1 MKKILSLFLALVI
14 LLSSVTVSLMFITSA
29 DASGNAIVNGGFENG
44 LDDWTAYKAY
54 DYYEMPAEVVTTEH
68 NSGEKSLNYHNRTSA
83 SQGSRCLGQV
93 VTLEPNSKYKL
104 TFYLK
109 GKPGWGSVALLDD
122 LESNPWEFPGK
133 VFRQQWSGDNFTTW
147 TKHSYSF
154 YTTEKTEYKFII
166 ALTGTGTEAFLDD
179 FVLELADPKPK
190 DIIANGGFENGLDDW
205 TAYKEYGYYEMPVE
219 VVTTEKNSGEKSLN
233 YHNMTSSS
241 MGSRCLGQEI
251 QLEPNTKYT
260 LSFYMK
266 GKPGWGSIAVI
277 DDVQNPYPWQF
288 PGEVFK
294 QLLSGCEFTTWTKHT
309 YTFFSTDKTDY
320 KFIIAL
326 TGTETEA
333 FLDDIKIER
342 AEPKTNEIISN
353 GSFENDLEDWTAYKL
368 YPYYEMP
375 AEIVTT
381 EKNTGEKSL
390 NYYNRTSAS
399 IYNRA
404 LGQQIKLEANTK
416 YTLSFYLKGK
426 PQWGKIVI
434 SGDLTGKIWEANDEF
449 FKHQWQGDEYNTWT
463 KHTFTFF
470 TDDRTDFIFAIALTG
485 ANTEAYFDDIK
496 IEKARGVDE
505 LVVNGGFEQDLE
517 GWTSYKLYPY
527 YEMPSEVVT
536 TEKKNG
542 EKSLNYYNR
551 TSASI
556 YNRALGQQIELEAN
570 TKYRLTFYIKGKPQ
584 WGSIVVSDI
593 LEKPWEMNGIVLRQQ
608 WQGDEYEDWTKQS
621 FTFTTNDKTDYLLA
635 IVLTGAN
642 TEAFLDDFSITKHVQ
657 SGMVI
662 NGDFSDGDTGWDMKD
677 AFKINDDKEVEVSK
691 GYHKTLSQQIAFS
704 GGNLFANFDGWLNQ
718 KITVEKGRIYE
729 VSVDAFLPEDATDGC
744 DLEFVV
750 ANSVDDIIAGKGTVI
765 TLSEYKYG
773 VNAWQSLIGEY
784 SADNSIFKE
793 NETTASVYIGL
804 RSKSKNGKLR
814 IDNVKVGSLVSN
826 SDFEAT
832 VQKSVVWSL
841 NKDALSV
848 DKVTRGQNYELSFRY
863 KGKNFETNNAM
874 FTLSD
879 KNNFDPLN
887 TYIRGYVTKD
897 AADWTDYSVVFNS
910 GSKQKLELV
919 FQTLSN
925 EYCLDNVDIIP
936 TESAVTIEP
945 FKRAYF
951 VEEMSGSYYAKY
963 KQPASGKNLIANEDF
978 VGTSSGNYN
987 DALNFVA
994 TANGGTAAG
1003 KIVSNG
1009 SETGASYLGNS
1020 SLKFE
1025 AGIEDETVSIPLSL
1039 KKNTKYMVGIYLK
1052 TGQYVADN
1060 TSWSRF
1066 SYGIGDTSSG
1076 NFIRV
1081 ENLNDSRQPN
1091 LKFTDVIQCTP
1102 RFDQE
1107 WHYLG
1112 FTFTTNDQDDLSFM
1126 LRGRRMTAYIDKL
1139 YVWEATSENTA
1150 DFLTTLDKVGPVK
1163 NIKAEKELL
1172 DVSAEGTN
1180 LIENSD
1186 FESGTKFWEQE
1197 YRRVGVY
1204 GNNLSIIDSGD
1215 YVQQNSFLYENQLIY
1230 PWNCYYIKWVDVKP
1244 NTDYTFSAKYVIT
1257 DVGDGFFGI
1266 APGYKNDASVNEST
1280 ENMLFP
1286 SNGKS
1291 ARPAESRDD
1300 MFIGYWDFTEE
1311 NYNENQEWKSVGVTF
1326 NSGDRNRVG
1335 FFVQDGGG
1343 TAYIDD
1349 VRLFET
1355 KYAVKETVKE
1365 VEFPSN
1371 LEAKNDDISVENG
1384 FVKGVEADKTL
1395 SALAKSFKNSKYVR
1409 FFDLNGEEITDLS
1422 TKASTG
1428 IEARLMNGPV
1438 IKDRANI
1445 VVNGDVNGDGVLDST
1460 DADAIVKHITLDESL
1475 EWAYLEAADFDGD
1488 GEITVNDALFNKE
1501 ASKSGS
1507 AKFVLTGPERIGV
1520 GKDIEVS
1527 LVADTNNAFAVSGK
1541 ILFNNKMLTLKSV
1554 KTDLGK
1560 AWNISSVQLGGE
1572 VDFAA
1577 VNSAKGSG
1585 TVKDK
1590 AVITFTFTVGNV
1602 KTLEDVKVS
1611 LENGLAAT
1619 SDKLL
1624 KLDNCSWPIIETEKD
1639 NTSNDNSSTD
1649 NDSNDVIIDNNN
1661 SSDDKSEETTEI
1673 TTIVK
1678 AANRLS
1684 VLKLDEAEISP
1695 EFDPEVREYTATV
1708 PYEVEKVTV
1717 TAIAENEDATVTIGD
1732 TNLEYIGKNAVTI
1745 TVVSADGLKRAY
1757 RIIVTREA
1765 PTASGKTDKDAG
1777 FPLWAIILIIV
1788 GAALLVAAVV
1798 FLLIIMKRRKKTA

>member
-29 DASGNAIVNGGFENG
+29 NASGNAIVNGGFENG

-54 DYYEMPAEVVTTEH
+54 DYYEMPAEIVTTEH

-133 VFRQQWSGDNFTTW
+133 VFRQQWSGDEFTTW

-205 TAYKEYGYYEMPVE
+205 TAYKEYGYYEMPAE
-219 VVTTEKNSGEKSLN
+219 VVTTEHNSGEKSLN

-266 GKPGWGSIAVI
+266 GKPGWGNIAVI
-277 DDVQNPYPWQF
+277 DDVENPYPWLF

-294 QLLSGCEFTTWTKHT
+294 QLLSGGEFTTWTKHT

-353 GSFENDLEDWTAYKL
+353 GGFENDLEDWTAYKA

-375 AEIVTT
+375 AEVVTT

-470 TDDRTDFIFAIALTG
+470 TDDRTDFIFAIVLTG

-496 IEKARGVDE
+496 IEKARGVEE

-551 TSASI
+551 
-556 YNRALGQQIELEAN
+556 
-570 TKYRLTFYIKGKPQ
+570 
-584 WGSIVVSDI
+584 
-593 LEKPWEMNGIVLRQQ
+593 
-608 WQGDEYEDWTKQS
+608 
-621 FTFTTNDKTDYLLA
+621 
-635 IVLTGAN
+635 
-642 TEAFLDDFSITKHVQ
+642 
-657 SGMVI
+657 
-662 NGDFSDGDTGWDMKD
+662 
-677 AFKINDDKEVEVSK
+677 
-691 GYHKTLSQQIAFS
+691 
-704 GGNLFANFDGWLNQ
+704 
-718 KITVEKGRIYE
+718 
-729 VSVDAFLPEDATDGC
+729 
-744 DLEFVV
+744 
-750 ANSVDDIIAGKGTVI
+750 
-765 TLSEYKYG
+765 
-773 VNAWQSLIGEY
+773 
-784 SADNSIFKE
+784 
-793 NETTASVYIGL
+793 
-804 RSKSKNGKLR
+804 
-814 IDNVKVGSLVSN
+814 
-826 SDFEAT
+826 
-832 VQKSVVWSL
+832 
-841 NKDALSV
+841 
-848 DKVTRGQNYELSFRY
+848 
-863 KGKNFETNNAM
+863 
-874 FTLSD
+874 
-879 KNNFDPLN
+879 
-887 TYIRGYVTKD
+887 
-897 AADWTDYSVVFNS
+897 
-910 GSKQKLELV
+910 
-919 FQTLSN
+919 
-925 EYCLDNVDIIP
+925 
-936 TESAVTIEP
+936 
-945 FKRAYF
+945 
-951 VEEMSGSYYAKY
+951 
-963 KQPASGKNLIANEDF
+963 
-978 VGTSSGNYN
+978 
-987 DALNFVA
+987 
-994 TANGGTAAG
+994 
-1003 KIVSNG
+1003 
-1009 SETGASYLGNS
+1009 
-1020 SLKFE
+1020 
-1025 AGIEDETVSIPLSL
+1025 
-1039 KKNTKYMVGIYLK
+1039 
-1052 TGQYVADN
+1052 
-1060 TSWSRF
+1060 
-1066 SYGIGDTSSG
+1066 
-1076 NFIRV
+1076 
-1081 ENLNDSRQPN
+1081 
-1091 LKFTDVIQCTP
+1091 
-1102 RFDQE
+1102 
-1107 WHYLG
+1107 
-1112 FTFTTNDQDDLSFM
+1112 
-1126 LRGRRMTAYIDKL
+1126 
-1139 YVWEATSENTA
+1139 
-1150 DFLTTLDKVGPVK
+1150 
-1163 NIKAEKELL
+1163 
-1172 DVSAEGTN
+1172 
-1180 LIENSD
+1180 
-1186 FESGTKFWEQE
+1186 
-1197 YRRVGVY
+1197 
-1204 GNNLSIIDSGD
+1204 
-1215 YVQQNSFLYENQLIY
+1215 IY

-1286 SNGKS
+1286 SNGKNTW
-1291 ARPAESRDD
+1291 PAESRDD

-1371 LEAKNDDISVENG
+1371 LEAKNEDISVENG

-1395 SALAKSFKNSKYVR
+1395 SALAKSFKNSKYIR

-1445 VVNGDVNGDGVLDST
+1445 VVNGDVNGDGVLDSA

-1488 GEITVNDALFNKE
+1488 GEITVNDALFNEE

-1577 VNSAKGSG
+1577 VNSAKDSG

-1649 NDSNDVIIDNNN
+1649 NDSNDVIIDNN

-1708 PYEVEKVTV
+1708 PYEIEKVTV

-1732 TNLEYIGKNAVTI
+1732 TNLEYIGKNAITI